1 MMDAEDFLDSSAADE
16 FLDGKRDVGELLD
29 EISEALA
36 AMVKAMESGASDSA
50 QTAKA
55 LDQMLTVLK
64 ARKPETSI
72 SAMVSAVKAIR
83 SPDVNVT
90 VSPTPVTVTPVV
102 QILERVKPGAYEMTF
117 TYDRHDRLET
127 ARLVPLSE
135 IPKPKKPAMMFGGGE

>member
-16 FLDGKRDVGELLD
+16 FLDGKRDMGELLD
-29 EISEALA
+29 EIGEALA

-127 ARLVPLSE
+127 ARLVPMASVPE
-135 IPKPKKPAMMFGGGE
+135 PKKPAMMFGGDE

>member
-127 ARLVPLSE
+127 ARLVPLAS
-135 IPKPKKPAMMFGGGE
+135 IPEPKKPAMMFGGKE

>member
-29 EISEALA
+29 EIGEALA

-55 LDQMLTVLK
+55 LDQMLVVLK

-127 ARLVPLSE
+127 ARLVPLASVPE
-135 IPKPKKPAMMFGGGE
+135 PKKPAMMFGGGE

>member
-29 EISEALA
+29 EIGEALA

-55 LDQMLTVLK
+55 LDQMLVVLK

-127 ARLVPLSE
+127 ARLVPMASVPE
-135 IPKPKKPAMMFGGGE
+135 PKKPAMMFGGKE